1 MKQLLVSIA
10 LFITSLCVANT
21 EPIGKISGEVIDKQL
36 NEPIPYATI
45 VINDMDGNLVSGNTS
60 TDDGTFVIEKVP
72 AGEYIFK
79 VQFIGYKTFSKQI
92 SISRKHQSIDLGIVA
107 LEPDVAM
114 LDGVTVVAERSTI
127 EQRVDRKIVNIGKDL
142 TTAGATASDI
152 MGNLPS
158 ITVDQDGN
166 ISMRGNSNVRI
177 LVDGKPTNIP
187 AAQLLKQIPSTSIK
201 KVELIT
207 NPSAK
212 YNPEGMS
219 GIINIVLHKNTQNGF
234 NGNMNGG
241 VTFSDHTQGTG
252 SLNLNYRQNKFNLYT
267 NLGGT
272 LGKSPSQGG
281 AITTLSDNSTE
292 NLNFL
297 FDNNTY
303 LYKVGVDF
311 YMDDKNT
318 FSIYTNQNNSNM
330 EITANNS
337 VIYPGNEDQD
347 IYQLSNIE
355 NNDLSAT
362 YNFDYKH
369 DFEKEGHNIEFEADY
384 NSVDS
389 DEDAVLDYSGN
400 PDYQDYK
407 DKKRD
412 NIQNTTL
419 NLDYVNP
426 LSEKSKLELGA
437 EARLRNSDQNYNTTN
452 ANLMDTRYKY
462 DNSIYSMYATFGQT
476 FEKWSYQLGARME
489 QYDAEANLNGEKVYE
504 DDYLTL
510 YPTVFL
516 SYNLAEKKTLQLS
529 YGRRVDRPSLGQVSP
544 IRDFNSPRITVTGNP
559 QLDPQFTNS
568 VELNYSQS
576 FEKGNFTAG
585 TYLRR
590 TENDINRVIIPD
602 EEDPSKLLLTYT
614 NSDTSTSYGF
624 ELSGGYK
631 PLKWWN
637 INGSAEL
644 YSQEEQGIVGTEEM
658 NVNNTSFNVKLNQ
671 SFKATDKLTFQLF
684 GFYQAPVQMLQVKLD
699 DIYFINAGARYSF
712 WDDKASLSLNLNDVF
727 NTKEYVITTKA
738 PVAQE
743 GAIKPFSRTLY
754 VGFSY
759 SFGGGK
765 YQALKR
771 KNRDDSENGGGG
783 LF

>member
-10 LFITSLCVANT
+10 LFITSLCVAGN
-21 EPIGKISGEVIDKQL
+21 EPIGKITGEVIDKQL

-45 VINDMDGNLVSGNTS
+45 IINDMDGNLVSGNTS
-60 TDDGTFVIEKVP
+60 LEDGSFVIEKVP
-72 AGEYIFK
+72 AGEYVFK
-79 VQFIGYKTFSKQI
+79 IQFIGYKTFSKQI
-92 SISRKHQSIDLGIVA
+92 SISRKRQSIDMGTVA

-114 LDGVTVVAERSTI
+114 LDGVTVTAERSTI
-127 EQRVDRKIVNIGKDL
+127 EQRVDRKIVNVGKDL

-241 VTFSDHTQGTG
+241 VTISDHTQGTG
-252 SLNLNYRQNKFNLYT
+252 SLNLNYRQNKFNFYT

-272 LGKSPSQGG
+272 LGTSPSQSG

-292 NLNFL
+292 YLNFL

-303 LYKVGVDF
+303 LYKVGLDF

-337 VIYPGNEDQD
+337 VIYPGNETQD
-347 IYQLSNIE
+347 IYQLSNID
-355 NNDLSAT
+355 NGNLSAT

-369 DFEKEGHNIEFEADY
+369 DFEKEGHNIEFEANY
-384 NSVDS
+384 NTVDS
-389 DEDAVLDYSGN
+389 DEDAVFDYSGN

-412 NIQNTTL
+412 DIKNTTL

-437 EARLRNSDQNYNTTN
+437 EARLRNTDQNYNTTN
-452 ANLMDTRYKY
+452 TNLMDAKYKY

-476 FEKWSYQLGARME
+476 FEKWSYQLGTRME
-489 QYDAEANLNGEKVYE
+489 QYDVEAHLDGEKVYE

-510 YPTVFL
+510 YPSAFI

-559 QLDPQFTNS
+559 ELNPQFTNS
-568 VELNYSQS
+568 VELNYSQN
-576 FEKGNFTAG
+576 FEKGNLTAG

-590 TENDINRVIIPD
+590 TENNINQVIIPD
-602 EEDPSKLLLTYT
+602 EEDPSKLLLTFA
-614 NSDTSTSYGF
+614 NSDASTSYGF

-644 YSQEEQGIVGTEEM
+644 YSQEEQGIVGTEEI
-658 NVNNTSFNVKLNQ
+658 NVTNTSFNVKLNQ

-684 GFYQAPVQMLQVKLD
+684 GFYQAPVQMLQLKLD

-712 WDDKASLSLNLNDVF
+712 WDDKASLSLNLNDIF
-727 NTKEYVITTKA
+727 NTKEYGITAKA
-738 PVAQE
+738 PAAQK
-743 GAIKPFSRTLY
+743 GAIKPYSRTLY

-759 SFGGGK
+759 RFGGGK
-765 YQALKR
+765 YHALKR
-771 KNRDDSENGGGG
+771 KNRDDNENGGGG